1 MEATVEI
8 VRGVLDAGAGKSRVE
23 TLRALARACL
33 EQRAAN
39 LIRERLAS
47 GARDVPIP

>member
-1 MEATVEI
+1 MEVTVEI

-23 TLRALARACL
+23 TLRA
-33 EQRAAN
+33 AN